1 MDRKTSETIRQLFQE
16 SNRIVIT
23 SHIRPDGDAIGAV
36 LGLGSA
42 LLEAGKQVQIVMADG
57 IPAVFRHLPNSNL
70 VTKKIQGDYD
80 IAVVLDCSDLQR
92 TGDVLGEK
100 LPNLAIDHHVTN
112 LNFAQINWVQPEA
125 AATCEILT
133 LMLPDW
139 GFQINQQTATAL
151 LAGIVTDTIGFR
163 TSNTRPETLRCAA
176 DLMELGAPLS
186 EVYYHTLLRQSY
198 QAAGLWGKGLARLQR
213 QDRLVYTCLT
223 LEDKREIGYNGND
236 DADLIN
242 LLSTIDDVD
251 IAMIFIEQSKELT
264 KVSWRAQPGIDVA
277 QIAVQ
282 FGGGGHLAAAGA
294 QISGTIEEVIQK
306 VLQKTTQFSAEGLLS
321 NNGISTSNGETIK

>member
-1 MDRKTSETIRQLFQE
+1 MDREISKAIRQLFRE

-36 LGLGSA
+36 LGLGTA

-57 IPAVFRHLPNSNL
+57 IPVVFRHLPNSNL
-70 VTKKIQGDYD
+70 VTKKVQEDYD
-80 IAVVLDCSDLQR
+80 LSIVVDCSDLQR
-92 TGDVLGEK
+92 TGDVLGER
-100 LPNLAIDHHVTN
+100 LPQLAIDHHVTN

-133 LMLPDW
+133 LMLPEW
-139 GFQINQQTATAL
+139 GLTINQQTATAF

-176 DLMELGAPLS
+176 NLMELGAPLS

-242 LLSTIDDVD
+242 MLSTIDDVD
-251 IAMIFIEQSKELT
+251 IALIFVEQSKDVT
-264 KVSWRAQPGIDVA
+264 KVSWRAQPGNDVA

-294 QISGTIEEVIQK
+294 QISGPIEEVIQK
-306 VLQKTTQFSAEGLLS
+306 VLQKTTQISAEGLLT
-321 NNGISTSNGETIK
+321 NNGIPTSNGENEK